1 MHPGRDLTTKSLRF
15 VDIRSR
21 PTMREKI
28 PRIESMQK
36 WVFLIVAIVSEVAGT
51 SALKSAE
58 GFTRLWPSTIVVLGY
73 ASAFYFL
80 SLTLKAIPVGIAY
93 AIWSGVGTALIVLVA
108 WIFMGQKLDL
118 PAMAG
123 ILLIFLGVLVLYVFS
138 KSIAH

>member
-1 MHPGRDLTTKSLRF
+1 
-15 VDIRSR
+15 
-21 PTMREKI
+21 
-28 PRIESMQK
+28 MQK
-36 WVFLIVAIVSEVAGT
+36 WVFLIMAIVSEVAGT

-80 SLTLKAIPVGIAY
+80 SLTLKAIPLGIAY
-93 AIWSGVGTALIVLVA
+93 AVWSGVGTALIVLVA

-118 PAMAG
+118 PAVVG

-138 KSIAH
+138 KTTAH